1 MPYIFSK
8 HYMVNKMTA
17 IVTLYLQQELEEM
30 EARQKEFN
38 FIMPTNSHE
47 ELLRIEDIIAFFK
60 NRIKILDF

>member
-17 IVTLYLQQELEEM
+17 IVILYLQQELKEI
-30 EARQKEFN
+30 EAREKEFN
-38 FIMPTNSHE
+38 FIMPMNSHE

-60 NRIKILDF
+60 NRIEILDF

>member
-1 MPYIFSK
+1 
-8 HYMVNKMTA
+8 MVNKMTA